1 MEKRDLEVL
10 VNGCI
15 IGAFENVRDVVET
28 EDSISFKSD
37 DGEYKYEKGV
47 NGIYKCVEADEA
59 AKATCLDRI
68 RFTDYKIQ
76 VRRTTKAHFKKDGYE
91 LNSTNR

>member
-28 EDSISFKSD
+28 ENSISFKSD
-37 DGEYKYEKGV
+37 DGEYKYEKGA
-47 NGIYKCVEADEA
+47 NGIYKCVE
-59 AKATCLDRI
+59 ATCLDRI

-76 VRRTTKAHFKKDGYE
+76 VRRTTKAHFKKDGYK

>member
-28 EDSISFKSD
+28 ENSISFKSD
-37 DGEYKYEKGV
+37 DGEYKYEKGA

-59 AKATCLDRI
+59 AKATCLDSQI
-68 RFTDYKIQ
+68 IK
-76 VRRTTKAHFKKDGYE
+76 FKLEEQQK
-91 LNSTNR
+91 LISKKLAMN